1 MYFYIESEC
10 PNDDLQKALN
20 QNIRRINSGV
30 HHALHRKITA
40 GRGPVF
46 LCLEK

>member
-1 MYFYIESEC
+1 MSFYIESEC

-20 QNIRRINSGV
+20 QNIRSRNSGV
-30 HHALHRKITA
+30 HYALHRKITA

>member
-1 MYFYIESEC
+1 MSFYIESEC

-20 QNIRRINSGV
+20 QNIRSSNSGV
-30 HHALHRKITA
+30 HYALHRKITA